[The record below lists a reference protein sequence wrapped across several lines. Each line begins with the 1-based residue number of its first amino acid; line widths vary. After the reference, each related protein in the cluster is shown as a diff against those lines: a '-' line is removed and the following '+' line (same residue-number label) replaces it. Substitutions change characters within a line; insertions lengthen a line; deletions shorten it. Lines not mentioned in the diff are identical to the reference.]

1 MNKKGPISKDQS
13 AFSPKKEGN
22 PPKQRKPIN
31 KVSVKLKEGN
41 KIYAKEKKK
50 YLDAFPFCEM
60 PNCNKWAE
68 SIHHIKGRLGA
79 LLYNPEY
86 FFACCM
92 EHHTEI
98 EMNPKKAKENGYS
111 ISRL

>member
-1 MNKKGPISKDQS
+1 MAKPYSKAAS
-13 AFSPKKEGN
+13 TRHAAREEKPV
-22 PPKQRKPIN
+22 KQRKPIN
-31 KVSVKLKEGN
+31 KVSAKLKEGN

-50 YLDAFPFCEM
+50 YIEAFPFCEM

-68 SIHHIKGRLGA
+68 TIHHKKGRIGA

-92 EHHTEI
+92 EHHIEI
-98 EMNPKKAKENGYS
+98 ERNPEKAKENGYS